1 MKRFLSLT
9 ILLSIMLCVLVACG
23 KEDSSNKGS
32 KDGDK
37 INVSTTVYPL
47 QSFIKQ
53 IVGNHVN
60 VSSIYPAGSDL
71 HDYEPTQ
78 KDMLKVNKSDLFV
91 YTGDDLDP
99 VAKKVAATIK
109 DDKKKVSLQDKLDR
123 STLLTDQHEHG
134 DEEHADSHEHH
145 HHHHGGYDPH
155 VWLDPEK
162 NKVFAI
168 EIKDHLVAKD
178 PKHKNEYEKNFK
190 KLEHAL
196 DDIDNQ
202 LKEITKDKQGNAVF
216 ISHESLGYLA
226 DRYGFVQKGIQN
238 MNAEDPSQKAL
249 TQLVKEINE
258 KNVKYILYEDNVAN
272 KVTETIRKET
282 NAKPLKFYNM
292 ESLNKEQS
300 KDESMD
306 YQTLMNKN
314 IEALDKALDSNIKVE
329 DEKAEHKHDKAISD
343 GYFKDNQVKDRALS
357 DYEGKWQSVYPY
369 LKNGDLDDVMK
380 HKSEED
386 SAMTEKEYKAYY
398 EKGYKTDISSINI
411 KGDNITFEKNG
422 KKVTGTY
429 KYVGKKILD
438 YKKGNRG
445 VRFIFKLTNDDTQQ
459 LPKYVQFSDHN
470 IAPKKAE
477 HFHIFMGD
485 NNDSLLKEMDHWPTY
500 YPASLDK
507 DDIKEEMLAH

>member
-23 KEDSSNKGS
+23 KEDSSNKES

-47 QSFIKQ
+47 QSFIEQ
-53 IVGNHVN
+53 IGGNHVN

-162 NKVFAI
+162 NKIFAK
-168 EIKDHLVAKD
+168 EIKDQLVAKD

-190 KLEHAL
+190 KLEKSL
-196 DDIDNQ
+196 DDIDNK
-202 LKEITKDKQGNAVF
+202 LKDITKDKQGNAVF

-249 TQLVKEINE
+249 TQLVKEIND

-272 KVTETIRKET
+272 KVT
-282 NAKPLKFYNM
+282 
-292 ESLNKEQS
+292 
-300 KDESMD
+300 
-306 YQTLMNKN
+306 
-314 IEALDKALDSNIKVE
+314 
-329 DEKAEHKHDKAISD
+329 
-343 GYFKDNQVKDRALS
+343 
-357 DYEGKWQSVYPY
+357 
-369 LKNGDLDDVMK
+369 
-380 HKSEED
+380 
-386 SAMTEKEYKAYY
+386 
-398 EKGYKTDISSINI
+398 
-411 KGDNITFEKNG
+411 
-422 KKVTGTY
+422 
-429 KYVGKKILD
+429 
-438 YKKGNRG
+438 
-445 VRFIFKLTNDDTQQ
+445 
-459 LPKYVQFSDHN
+459 
-470 IAPKKAE
+470 
-477 HFHIFMGD
+477 
-485 NNDSLLKEMDHWPTY
+485 
-500 YPASLDK
+500 
-507 DDIKEEMLAH
+507 